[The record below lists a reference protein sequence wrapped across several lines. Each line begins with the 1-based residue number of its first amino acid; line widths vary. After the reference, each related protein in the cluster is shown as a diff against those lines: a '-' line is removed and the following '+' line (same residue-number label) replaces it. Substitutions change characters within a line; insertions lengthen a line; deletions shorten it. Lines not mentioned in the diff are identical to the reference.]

1 MDSIRKKRTARCKR
15 KFVEIARFLNL
26 LIEQGDSKYD
36 TLNWY

>member
-1 MDSIRKKRTARCKR
+1 MDSIRKKRCRR
-15 KFVEIARFLNL
+15 KFVEIARCLSL

>member
-1 MDSIRKKRTARCKR
+1 MDSIRKKHIRCRR